1 MKHESST
8 DIKKRQSSGGSL
20 LPEGFQSLEPFIE
33 KWGELYTA
41 DERYYARQTSTM
53 EELQLF
59 YSAASPFLNQSFE
72 HLDTFSFGEDI
83 LPDSQ
88 ARLLRL
94 MFSLA
99 EVSQAI
105 EIFGQPTVPH
115 TPIPHKAP
123 TIEIF

>member
-1 MKHESST
+1 MTINMKKNFFEPG
-8 DIKKRQSSGGSL
+8 DESL
-20 LPEGFQSLEPFIE
+20 LPAGFQSLESFIE

-41 DERYYARQTSTM
+41 DARYIMRQSSTM

-59 YSAASPFLNQSFE
+59 YTAATPLLEQAFE
-72 HLDTFSFGEDI
+72 HLDNFEFGENK
-83 LPDSQ
+83 LPSAQ

-94 MFSLA
+94 MYSLA

-115 TPIPHKAP
+115 TPFPHKAP
-123 TIEIF
+123 AMEIF